1 MFTAQTVK
9 ELREMT
15 GCGMMDCKAA
25 LTETGGDIEKA
36 VEYLREKG
44 MASAAKKAGRV
55 AAEGMVESDVFGNV
69 GVVVEINSETDFVA
83 KNKDFQDFVHN
94 VAHHIARNNPADVE
108 TLGAQKFDVDLEK
121 TVSEALTEKIAVIG
135 ENMNIRRFARYE
147 GVCEA
152 YVHGGGRIGVLVN
165 FNVADAAKAESAE
178 FKMFA
183 KDIAMQIAAAFPQYV
198 TSDEVPS
205 DVIEK
210 EKEILRA
217 QALNEGKPENIVDKM
232 VVGRVQKYYKEIC
245 LVEQPYIK
253 DPDMSVKKY
262 IEETAKALGTDISIV
277 KFVRFEK
284 GEGIEKKEDDFAA
297 EVAKMTNK

>member
-1 MFTAQTVK
+1 MFSAQTVK

-15 GCGMMDCKAA
+15 GCGMMDCKNA
-25 LTETGGDIEKA
+25 LTETGGDIDKA

-44 MASAAKKAGRV
+44 MASAAKKAGRI
-55 AAEGMVESDVFGNV
+55 AAEGMVASVVCGDV
-69 GVVVEINSETDFVA
+69 GVVVEVNSETDFVA
-83 KNKDFQDFVHN
+83 KNQDFQDFVN
-94 VAHHIARNNPADVE
+94 NLAAHIGKNNPADVE
-108 TLGAQKFDVDLEK
+108 TLAAQPFDADSSK
-121 TVSEALTEKIAVIG
+121 TVSEALTSLIAIIG
-135 ENMNIRRFARYE
+135 ENMNIRRFARYD

-152 YVHGGGRIGVLVN
+152 YVHGGGRIGVLVQ
-165 FNVADAAKAESAE
+165 FNVADAAVA
-178 FKMFA
+178 A
-183 KDIAMQIAAAFPQYV
+183 KDEFRTYAKDVAMQIAAANPLYA

-217 QALNEGKPENIVDKM
+217 QALNEGKPEAIVDKM

-253 DPDMSVKKY
+253 DSDISVKQY
-262 IEETAKALGTDISIV
+262 TENTAKALGTDISIV
-277 KFVRFEK
+277 KFARFEK

-297 EVAKMTNK
+297 EVAKMSGN